1 MNTNI
6 KIILSILLVGGAL
19 YGAFQF
25 GRSANTTV
33 VENNQN
39 ATTTVAT
46 STATTS
52 QTTTTTKP
60 APKPAVVTTKPSSTN
75 TLVKIDYKGGVCLN
89 GKMCA
94 TTKVI
99 TKDSVYYKDGVKVSN
114 LNKNDVSKLS
124 SEMERVDWAALRSKP
139 KTTGCDLQRVQE
151 ITYTFYTSKGVQVIS
166 NCQYDFDVSLV
177 PFKTIGILLPQ

>member
-6 KIILSILLVGGAL
+6 KIILSVLLVGVAL

-25 GRSANTTV
+25 GRSTSTSV
-33 VENNQN
+33 VENSQN

-60 APKPAVVTTKPSSTN
+60 VVKPPVVTTKPSSTN
-75 TLVKIDYKGGVCLN
+75 TLVKIDYKGGICLN
-89 GKMCA
+89 GKICA

-114 LNKNDVSKLS
+114 LNKNDVSRLS
-124 SEMERVDWAALRSKP
+124 SEMERADWALLRSKP

-166 NCQYDFDVSLV
+166 NCQYDFDVSLT

>member
-25 GRSANTTV
+25 GRSTSTSV

-39 ATTTVAT
+39 ATTTIAT

-60 APKPAVVTTKPSSTN
+60 AIKPPVVTAKPTSTN
-75 TLVKIDYKGGVCLN
+75 TLVKIDYKGGICLN
-89 GKMCA
+89 GKICA

-114 LNKNDVSKLS
+114 LNKNDVSRLS
-124 SEMERVDWAALRSKP
+124 SEMERADWTFFRSKL
-139 KTTGCDLQRVQE
+139 KITGCDRERVQE